1 MLAADDIVKI
11 DLGAH
16 IDGFIVLAAHTVIVG
31 QDAATAE
38 AVATGR
44 RAAVI
49 NATYTAAEVAAKLI
63 KNGTSFLRVILL
75 QFGSLFIYRSRNSCK
90 RFRCCSNFLFP
101 LMYRQL
107 QLCRDRCHQA
117 GGRHVRCAPHQ
128 RHLDAPDEA
137 VRH

>member
-1 MLAADDIVKI
+1 MHHILLTFVVNYAFFFSQYAVLAADDIVKI

-63 KNGTSFLRVILL
+63 KNGEFFALYFAAVYVVVHVPQSKLL
-75 QFGSLFIYRSRNSCK
+75 QVFALYLI
-90 RFRCCSNFLFP
+90 FLIV
-101 LMYRQL
+101 
-107 QLCRDRCHQA
+107 C
-117 GGRHVRCAPHQ
+117 V
-128 RHLDAPDEA
+128 
-137 VRH
+137 

>member
-1 MLAADDIVKI
+1 MSPVCVCRGSEFHFFCTTFCLPLAIYTFFCTQYAVLAADDIVKI

-63 KNGTSFLRVILL
+63 KNGKFYL
-75 QFGSLFIYRSRNSCK
+75 
-90 RFRCCSNFLFP
+90 CSVL
-101 LMYRQL
+101 
-107 QLCRDRCHQA
+107 
-117 GGRHVRCAPHQ
+117 
-128 RHLDAPDEA
+128 
-137 VRH
+137 

>member
-1 MLAADDIVKI
+1 MLATDDIVKI

-16 IDGFIVLAAHTVIVG
+16 IDGFIVLAAHTIIVG

-63 KNGTSFLRVILL
+63 KNGMSVQLFL
-75 QFGSLFIYRSRNSCK
+75 LFVEMRFISRHMSWICTDII
-90 RFRCCSNFLFP
+90 FAFSP
-101 LMYRQL
+101 VLMIHTLSTYRQL
-107 QLCRDRCHQA
+107 QLCRDCCDQA
-117 GGRHVRCAPHQ
+117 GG
-128 RHLDAPDEA
+128 
-137 VRH
+137 